1 MLTEFQEA
9 GTGQTIGSGSPPTP
23 LRFFGEQ
30 GVDLIVTYAVR
41 YDLAHELFPEA
52 RIDSLVHG
60 GTVYSPSV
68 PR

>member
-9 GTGQTIGSGSPPTP
+9 GTGQAIGSVSPPVS

-30 GVDLIVTYAVR
+30 GVDVIVTYAAR

-60 GTVYSPSV
+60 GTVYSPSA
-68 PR
+68 PK